1 MTEHREIVDKRMMR
15 ELNRRVIT
23 PLLIDLGARYLVKPY
38 LGKYNDEE
46 KTAKWGFG
54 SQETRRQ
61 AAPHDRVTYEGIYYA
76 DGERTEGKT
85 YQRVEDRYSA
95 WSVKHDNRLVQNEE
109 TVKKSKTSF
118 EETYNQIQTF
128 TSLDLMQRFSASAQG
143 EVLGIGG
150 SVSSTTE
157 VRAHTEVKTN
167 KYDRKRTETVLDTS
181 AHILYPGPV
190 YQ

>member
-1 MTEHREIVDKRMMR
+1 MPEHREIVDKRMMR
-15 ELNRRVIT
+15 EINRRVIT

-54 SQETRRQ
+54 YKRHGDKRHRTT
-61 AAPHDRVTYEGIYYA
+61 VTYEGIYYA

-109 TVKKSKTSF
+109 TVKKSKTSLRRH
-118 EETYNQIQTF
+118 TIRYKR
-128 TSLDLMQRFSASAQG
+128 SLHW
-143 EVLGIGG
+143 I
-150 SVSSTTE
+150 
-157 VRAHTEVKTN
+157 
-167 KYDRKRTETVLDTS
+167 
-181 AHILYPGPV
+181 
-190 YQ
+190 